1 MQIEFKNVHF
11 EYRSPMIGSSRKAL
25 SGLSFT
31 IRKGELVAVVGAS
44 GSGKTTLVQHFN
56 GLLKPTSGQIIIGEQ
71 DISQDKTDHHAIRKQ
86 VGIVFQ
92 FPENQLFEETVA
104 DDIAFGPRNLNWN
117 STRIDRS
124 VRSSLMLV
132 GLSETFLTR
141 NPFHLS
147 GGEKR
152 RVAIAGVLA
161 MDPSIL
167 ILDEPTSGLDWS
179 GVEKIESVIRQYH
192 HMGRTV
198 VFVSHDMN
206 LVARLA
212 DRILIL
218 KQGRLVFDGLK
229 PDLFKQ
235 ESLVIDSGLEIPSI
249 VSKVRQLKQ
258 TGMHLEG
265 CYSLEE
271 VKDALMRDLGGP
283 SK

>member
-1 MQIEFKNVHF
+1 MQIEFNNVHF
-11 EYRSPMIGSSRKAL
+11 EYRSLMIGSSRKAL
-25 SGLSFT
+25 SDLSFT

-56 GLLKPTSGQIIIGEQ
+56 GLLKPSSGQIRIGEQ
-71 DISQDKTDHHAIRKQ
+71 DISQNKTDHHWIRKQ

-104 DDIAFGPRNLNWN
+104 DDIAFGPRNLNWT
-117 STRIDRS
+117 SAQVDRS
-124 VRSSLMLV
+124 VRSSLSLV
-132 GLSETFLTR
+132 GLSETYLTR
-141 NPFHLS
+141 HPFHLS
-147 GGEKR
+147 GGERR

-179 GVEKIESVIRQYH
+179 GSEKIESVIRQYH
-192 HMGRTV
+192 QMGRTV

-218 KQGRLVFDGLK
+218 RQGKLVFDGSK
-229 PDLFKQ
+229 PDLFRQ
-235 ESLVIDSGLEIPSI
+235 ESLLIDSGLEIPSI
-249 VSKVRQLKQ
+249 VNKIRQLKQ
-258 TGMHLEG
+258 TGLDLGE
-265 CYSLEE
+265 CYSINE
-271 VKDALMRDLGGP
+271 VKNALIRNQETP
-283 SK
+283 SS